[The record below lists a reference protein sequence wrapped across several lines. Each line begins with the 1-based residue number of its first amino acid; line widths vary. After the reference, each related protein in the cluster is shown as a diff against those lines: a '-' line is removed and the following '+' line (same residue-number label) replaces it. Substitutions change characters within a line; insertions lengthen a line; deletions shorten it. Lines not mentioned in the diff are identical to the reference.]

1 MQYGER
7 FHGFNSKEKSHSSSL
22 HLLMVYT
29 CVIQYMGQVPNL
41 SSNYGFTQ
49 VLEICSEKESLT
61 TVYICMD
68 SRLHFFLV
76 DAQKLEVEKRASWE
90 GL

>member
-61 TVYICMD
+61 TVYICSDMTPETITKRKHRNY
-68 SRLHFFLV
+68 SKVQLNLV
-76 DAQKLEVEKRASWE
+76 N
-90 GL
+90 